1 MTTFART
8 ATVISVNRDGKHR
21 FSKQPHEQ
29 VLLVAGLGIDGD
41 AHSGVTV
48 QHMSRI
54 GDPNRPNLRQ
64 VHLIHSELFDEV
76 ADAGFSVT
84 PGDMGENITTTGID
98 LLALP
103 QGTILR
109 LGADAAVQVTGLRN
123 PCSQINKFQ
132 PGLMKAVLGR
142 DVNGD
147 VVRKSGVMSIVLTG
161 GVVEPGDT
169 ITVELPAEPHLPLA
183 PV

>member
-1 MTTFART
+1 MNVIAPE
-8 ATVISVNRDGKHR
+8 AVVISVNRDGAHR
-21 FSKQPHEQ
+21 FSKQPHGQ
-29 VLLVAGLGIDGD
+29 VTLLAGIGIEGD

-48 QHMSRI
+48 QHMSRL
-54 GDPNRPNLRQ
+54 GDPDRPNLRQ

-76 ADAGFSVT
+76 AEAGFSVM

-123 PCSQINKFQ
+123 PCAQINTFQ

-142 DVNGD
+142 DENGD
-147 VVRKSGVMSIVLTG
+147 VVRKAGVMSIVLAG
-161 GVVEPGDT
+161 GIVEPGDSV
-169 ITVELPAEPHLPLA
+169 TVELPAEPHLPLA

>member
-1 MTTFART
+1 MNAI
-8 ATVISVNRDGKHR
+8 APEAVVSSVNRDGEHR

-29 VLLVAGLGIDGD
+29 VTLLAGIGIEGD
-41 AHSGVTV
+41 AHSGTTV
-48 QHMSRI
+48 QHMSRL
-54 GDPNRPNLRQ
+54 GDPERPNLRQ
-64 VHLIHSELFDEV
+64 VHLIHSELFTEV
-76 ADAGFSVT
+76 ADKGFTVT

-109 LGADAAVQVTGLRN
+109 LGHEAAVQVTGLRN
-123 PCSQINKFQ
+123 PCSQINAFQ

-142 DVNGD
+142 DENGD
-147 VVRKSGVMSIVLTG
+147 IVRKAGVMSVVLAGGIVQ
-161 GVVEPGDT
+161 PGDSIT
-169 ITVELPAEPHLPLA
+169 IELPAEPHLPLA